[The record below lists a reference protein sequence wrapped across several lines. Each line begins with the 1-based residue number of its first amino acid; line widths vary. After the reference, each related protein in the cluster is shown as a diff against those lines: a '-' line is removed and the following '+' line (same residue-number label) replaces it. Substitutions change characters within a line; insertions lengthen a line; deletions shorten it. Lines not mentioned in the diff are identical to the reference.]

1 MKYKSHR
8 RYREPVITEAPPKI
22 KIVLKAAPKVRD
34 VMKAKEAITRLV
46 RKFGTRRYRRHRD
59 KADRIV
65 HKALKKYHI
74 RHTSTE
80 EYWRLAFICILIGQ

>member
-1 MKYKSHR
+1 MSRHR
-8 RYREPVITEAPPKI
+8 HRHREPGVVTEAPPKVKI
-22 KIVLKAAPKVRD
+22 KLRPAPKVRD
-34 VMKAKEAITRLV
+34 VMKARDAVTRLV
-46 RKFGTRRYRRHRD
+46 RKYGTRRYRRHRD

-65 HKALKKYHI
+65 RKALKKYHI